1 VNAVMSATVNG
12 AMKALRHHR
21 DTSQLCQEG
30 GMSRTAMNEILDR
43 SMLDEDFRR
52 AILAAPDGVLA
63 ATKLAGRSPV
73 AAIIVVNISN
83 LNTFITS
90 IVYLENL
97 IATRPDVDERDKA
110 RIRQRCE
117 EITQLDGDR
126 TEPIKELLATMW

>member
-1 VNAVMSATVNG
+1 
-12 AMKALRHHR
+12 
-21 DTSQLCQEG
+21 
-30 GMSRTAMNEILDR
+30 MSRTAMNEILDR

-52 AILAAPDGVLA
+52 EILADPDGALA
-63 ATKLAGRSPV
+63 GYDLTDAERAALSRRDADEATKLAGRSPV
-73 AAIIVVNISN
+73 AAIVVVNISN